1 MTREEWYAHTVQDH
15 IQAVTE
21 YVDIVQDGNY
31 YTDLTGQE
39 LNNLRTYLYTLNH
52 EIDMRLEDLAR

>member
-1 MTREEWYAHTVQDH
+1 MTREERYFHTVMDH
-15 IQAVTE
+15 IQAVTQ
-21 YVDIVQDGNY
+21 YIDLVQDGNY

-52 EIDMRLEDLAR
+52 EIDMQLEDPE